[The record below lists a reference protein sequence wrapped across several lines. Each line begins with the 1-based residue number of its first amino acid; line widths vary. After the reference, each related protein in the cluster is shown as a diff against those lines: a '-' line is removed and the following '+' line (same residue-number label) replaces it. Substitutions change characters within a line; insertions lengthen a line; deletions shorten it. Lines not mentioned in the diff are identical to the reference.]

1 MPASE
6 DSAVEMALLKKMKQ
20 EVEAQVSMLQ
30 NLSSSSSLAKLGFV
44 TVNYFQRNLLF
55 VHMVKSKNTQW
66 WNSKVPPGRLYPKL
80 LVIE

>member
-30 NLSSSSSLAKLGFV
+30 NFIVVVV
-44 TVNYFQRNLLF
+44 T
-55 VHMVKSKNTQW
+55 SKIRICHW
-66 WNSKVPPGRLYPKL
+66 
-80 LVIE
+80 